1 MSIFKPCA
9 LSAVAVAAALLAITL
24 PQAGAAPESD
34 GQGYLDSTARCRSA
48 DATVMFGSTD
58 TSRVAI
64 CKTSD
69 DGYEYRGVRL
79 RDGAKLVVPAEQSG
93 DAFVADSGGIE
104 YMVSAKSV
112 VVSEGNKVLREE
124 PMVDFHGPEAPA
136 AASPAT
142 PTPTTPLPP
151 PLPAEQGGG

>member
-1 MSIFKPCA
+1 MATAVLLVVA
-9 LSAVAVAAALLAITL
+9 L
-24 PQAGAAPESD
+24 PPAGAAPESD
-34 GQGYLDSTARCRSA
+34 GQGYLDSTARCSSA
-48 DATVMFGSTD
+48 AATIMFGSTD

-69 DGYEYRGVRL
+69 GYEYRGVRV
-79 RDGAKLVVPAEQSG
+79 RDGAKLIVPAKQSG
-93 DAFVADSGGIE
+93 DAFVADNGGID

-124 PMVDFHGPEAPA
+124 PMVDFHGPEAAAPA
-136 AASPAT
+136 PPATPTPT

-151 PLPAEQGGG
+151 PLPAERGGG